1 MGSAM
6 NSAVSGLR
14 AQQQM
19 LDVVGNNIANVNTP
33 GYKAGRTTFSD
44 VLSQTLA
51 GATAPSATLG
61 GTDPQQIGLG
71 VRTGAI
77 TNLFTQGGLLTTNKP
92 TDLAIQGEGFFM
104 ESDGSTNYY
113 TRAGAFEV
121 DAAGNLVDSVTG
133 YRVQGAGGNIVISP
147 SATSAPVA
155 TGTATFTGNLDT
167 TTAVGSAYTATMSV
181 NDSLGGSHNLA
192 VTFTKTA
199 AGVWTYGVDTT
210 DPAMSVASGASGI
223 LTFTGS
229 GDTSSGATAVGSS
242 FAAPA
247 AGTTFIVR
255 VDGGASQTATFLAT
269 DTTAALVAARINGST
284 TGLTASVTPAGTIQI
299 TSDTAGATAALA
311 VAAGT
316 ANAALGFVGGS
327 NSPAVSTAT
336 GVTTLNFTN
345 GATSGQAVT
354 LDFGSPASTTAVT
367 GFASSSTLALGSQ
380 NGYAS
385 GTLQTFSIGT
395 NGSINGTFS
404 NGRVQ
409 ALGTIRLATFANA
422 DGLSKVGNNLFQE
435 TSNSGVANV
444 GDAGTGGRGTLAPGS
459 LEGSNVDLAEEFTK
473 LIVAQRGFQANA
485 RVITTSDEVLTEAV
499 NLKR

>member
-14 AQQQM
+14 AQQQT
-19 LDVVGNNIANVNTP
+19 LDVVGNNIANANTP

-61 GTDPQQIGLG
+61 GTDPQQVGLG

-92 TDLAIQGEGFFM
+92 TDLAIQGEGFFIV
-104 ESDGSTNYY
+104 SDGANNYY
-113 TRAGAFEV
+113 TRAGDFEV
-121 DAAGNLVDSVTG
+121 DAVGNLVDSVSG
-133 YRVQGAGGNIVISP
+133 YRVQGAAGNIVVSD
-147 SATSAPVA
+147 SATSSPVA

-167 TTAVGSAYTATMSV
+167 TAAVGSAYTSTVAV

-199 AGVWTYGVDTT
+199 AGVWTYGVNDT
-210 DPAMSVASGASGI
+210 DPAMSVASGASGV

-229 GDTSSGATAVGSS
+229 GALSSGATAVGSS
-242 FAAPA
+242 FAAPGV
-247 AGTTFIVR
+247 GTTFIVG
-255 VDGGASQTATFLAT
+255 VDGGANQTVTFQAS
-269 DTTAALVAARINGST
+269 DTTAALVAARINGGI

-299 TSDTAGATAALA
+299 TSSTAGGAAALA

-316 ANAALGFVGGS
+316 GNAALGFVGGS
-327 NSPAVSTAT
+327 TFPAAPTAT

-345 GATSGQAVT
+345 GATSGQTVR
-354 LDFGSPASTTAVT
+354 LDFGSPASTTPVT
-367 GFASSSTLALGSQ
+367 GFASPSTLALGTQ
-380 NGYAS
+380 DGYAS

-409 ALGTIRLATFANA
+409 ALGTIRLATFANDA
-422 DGLSKVGNNLFQE
+422 GLSKVGNNLFSE
-435 TSNSGVANV
+435 TSDSGVANV

-459 LEGSNVDLAEEFTK
+459 LEGSNVDLADEFTK

-485 RVITTSDEVLTEAV
+485 RVITTSDEVLTETV